1 MERLDDKTGRLP
13 DKRLAA
19 IPPADAK
26 ARKASYHRNALRIAK
41 LILPR
46 PPKEAQFQQETRDN
60 SEDINL
66 NSFKAGKRLGT
77 QAKRDRDANASK
89 GISTEREDAILE
101 SLDQFTVKDLKD
113 ISGRTSYAQAAGRQL
128 AGEFGGKLGKLGNS
142 FGECYVD
149 FVSIFLPRRSE
160 AAIREAYPEMVK
172 DAGELSVAAA
182 KLGEKLSLG
191 IPGLKQV
198 NRAAFGIGGYW
209 LGASA
214 NLVSGVG
221 KAAHPGSS
229 RQG

>member
-41 LILPR
+41 LILTR

-60 SEDINL
+60 SENINF
-66 NSFKAGKRLGT
+66 NGFKAGQRLGAH
-77 QAKRDRDANASK
+77 AKRDRDANANK
-89 GISTEREDAILE
+89 GISTEKEDAILE

-113 ISGRTSYAQAAGRQL
+113 ISGRVSYAEGV
-128 AGEFGGKLGKLGNS
+128 GETGGKLGERLGKFINPV
-142 FGECYVD
+142 GESSLD

-160 AAIREAYPEMVK
+160 AAIREAYPGMVK
-172 DAGELSVAAA
+172 DAGELSIAPA

-191 IPGLKQV
+191 IPGVKQV
-198 NRAAFGIGGYW
+198 NRVAFGMAGYGI
-209 LGASA
+209 GASA
-214 NLVSGVG
+214 NLVSAAG